1 MLRCAAQDAERAELE
16 RISQQLA
23 EEREEAEAALASAA
37 AMREQQA
44 AAAAELARREA
55 ALEARQGQLA
65 GLQAQL
71 VAAQG
76 AALQQLEVL
85 EGAVRARLEGH
96 QKQVR
101 AGASHETCMLDAAG
115 LCIPCMCVLTRSSSS
130 LTDLMQHSPFCR
142 PIMIASCVFSNT
154 TCCGFSLIVVVVSG
168 V

>member
-1 MLRCAAQDAERAELE
+1 MGVYVPTQHPLQTLTLPPPCTAQDAERAELE

-23 EEREEAEAALASAA
+23 EERQDAEAALTSAN

-44 AAAAELARREA
+44 AAAADVARREA
-55 ALEARQGQLA
+55 VVEAKQGQLA

-85 EGAVRARLEGH
+85 EGAVRTRLEGH

-101 AGASHETCMLDAAG
+101 RAAAAQ
-115 LCIPCMCVLTRSSSS
+115 
-130 LTDLMQHSPFCR
+130 LMQG
-142 PIMIASCVFSNT
+142 SCD
-154 TCCGFSLIVVVVSG
+154 GI
-168 V
+168 